1 MIICDA
7 CVDMHIEDETLCCNA
22 AKDRREI
29 YGERKCVTEVTA
41 FSLIC
46 LEREVLETALSG
58 WDRIVGEN
66 NAICNKSYRFIAYK
80 QYISW
85 IHGKLGNDVRIRIRT
100 CVLYKIR
107 QTFPAPDNIYVP
119 FIEK

>member
-1 MIICDA
+1 M
-7 CVDMHIEDETLCCNA
+7 
-22 AKDRREI
+22 
-29 YGERKCVTEVTA
+29 TEVTA

-66 NAICNKSYRFIAYK
+66 NAICNKSRFIAYK
-80 QYISW
+80 QYILW
-85 IHGKLGNDVRIRIRT
+85 IHGKLGNDVRIPT

>member
-1 MIICDA
+1 
-7 CVDMHIEDETLCCNA
+7 MHIEDETLCCNA
-22 AKDRREI
+22 ALKDRREI

-66 NAICNKSYRFIAYK
+66 NAICNKIVQVYGI
-80 QYISW
+80 QTVYIMDSR
-85 IHGKLGNDVRIRIRT
+85 KT
-100 CVLYKIR
+100 R
-107 QTFPAPDNIYVP
+107 Q
-119 FIEK
+119 